1 MKTRTVTVTSDFP
14 ASIDEIWEKLQ
25 SLNTLQHIASPYA
38 KFQPVGNTEQ
48 IWREGQTS
56 EFNLKLF
63 CFIPMG
69 IHTIE
74 IIQFDKTA
82 LTIYSNER
90 NIMIPVWNHRITLSR
105 ISDGITHYSDEVEV
119 FAGWKTP
126 FVCAWSKA
134 FYKHRQRRW
143 IKLLNK
149 LM

>member
-14 ASIDEIWEKLQ
+14 ASIDVIWEKLQ
-25 SLNTLQHIASPYA
+25 SLTTLQHIASPYA

-63 CFIPMG
+63 YFIPMG

-82 LTIYSNER
+82 LTIYSNEC
-90 NIMIPVWNHRITLSR
+90 NKMIPVWNHRIMLSR
-105 ISDGITHYSDEVEV
+105 LSDDKTHYSDEVEV

-126 FVCAWSKA
+126 FVRAWSKA

-143 IKLLNK
+143 IILLSK